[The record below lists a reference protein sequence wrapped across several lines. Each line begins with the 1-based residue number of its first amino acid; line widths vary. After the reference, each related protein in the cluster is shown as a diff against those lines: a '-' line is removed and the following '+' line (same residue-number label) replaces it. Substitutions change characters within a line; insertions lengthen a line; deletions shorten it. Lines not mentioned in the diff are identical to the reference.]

1 METPPGS
8 NRGGSQPF
16 QSQTEQHTPQ
26 DRLFSAQTLRQ
37 RRTSVSLLA
46 SGRRQSMSASATSSA
61 SRRNE
66 ILSMLR
72 SNSKAPIS
80 APTSPVVQRVTVS
93 STPDDGNGTVPGE
106 MRSTMPELRSDT
118 RKPVSA
124 KHTLLTMTAPP
135 VQPMR
140 AEVSTISP
148 PSASRAMQQPRK
160 VVHSNATPTALDLDA
175 RPATQREPARVS
187 IGTDLPSTPKTH
199 RPTARRTPSRAAV
212 VEERVDS
219 PLLTPARDLK
229 TALAGL
235 EADGWEVQKDALV
248 TVQRAAQ
255 HSIGV
260 LLEFPELPRLFKLI
274 LATVDSLRSGVAKVA
289 LETLRDIYVA
299 CSGGQGRSS
308 LFVRDKN
315 TIVSTLN
322 VALKRA
328 CVSNAFLTDR
338 AHECLLAVASSA
350 RPDLVISGLLAGVR
364 NRNASYRA
372 HVAEALGQTI
382 PRLPSVPA
390 SYQLGDIV
398 KGVYSL
404 VTDQSSATRTHGRAC
419 LMVLHTE
426 LGEAQFRETSKKYLN
441 ESQSHDLMRA
451 ARLAMQTEA
460 VPAMKGGSWAAIG

>member
-1 METPPGS
+1 
-8 NRGGSQPF
+8 
-16 QSQTEQHTPQ
+16 
-26 DRLFSAQTLRQ
+26 
-37 RRTSVSLLA
+37 
-46 SGRRQSMSASATSSA
+46 MSASSSQSSA

-66 ILSMLR
+66 ILAMLR
-72 SNSKAPIS
+72 SKAPIS
-80 APTSPVVQRVTVS
+80 AP
-93 STPDDGNGTVPGE
+93 STPVANHGTSLQPDVVDNGRYPLSMRNTVPAD
-106 MRSTMPELRSDT
+106 S
-118 RKPVSA
+118 RKPSVRRS
-124 KHTLLTMTAPP
+124 LLNMTAPP
-135 VQPMR
+135 MPQR
-140 AEVSTISP
+140 AEVSTVIPSQPTLP
-148 PSASRAMQQPRK
+148 PDRPRLVRPPAPGRTMTRGPSDSDRPKALVRQP
-160 VVHSNATPTALDLDA
+160 ST
-175 RPATQREPARVS
+175 VS
-187 IGTDLPSTPKTH
+187 IGTDLPSPAL
-199 RPTARRTPSRAAV
+199 PLPSRPSQPTRPRSV
-212 VEERVDS
+212 VREERSLV
-219 PLLTPARDLK
+219 PLTDPVRELQ
-229 TALAGL
+229 TAVAGL

-260 LLEFPELPRLFKLI
+260 LLEFPELPRMFKLI

-299 CSGGQGRSS
+299 SATEAGRAN

-404 VTDQSSATRTHGRAC
+404 VTDQSSATRTNGRAC
-419 LMVLHTE
+419 LMVLHSE
-426 LGEAQFRETSKKYLN
+426 LGEAQFKGITQKYLN
-441 ESQSHDLMRA
+441 ESQSHDMMRA
-451 ARLAMQTEA
+451 ARLAMQTNTGPKLKA
-460 VPAMKGGSWAAIG
+460 GAWMSVGV